1 MGVVYLII
9 IGAAAGFL
17 ATRLMRIEAGVV
29 QTVLIGIAGALI
41 GAVVIRVLL
50 MVTGL
55 LGGLIGAVLGSL
67 LLIWLYQMYLGRK
80 KAARA
85 LRFPLLTTPAQGH
98 ISTDQ
103 TRV

>member
-1 MGVVYLII
+1 MGIVYLII

-17 ATRLMRIEAGVV
+17 ATRLMRIEAGGV

-80 KAARA
+80 
-85 LRFPLLTTPAQGH
+85 
-98 ISTDQ
+98 
-103 TRV
+103 